1 MNIQLSERIG
11 KIVNTKVAVG
21 GYLNATDFITDIV
34 LRANEFDNL
43 KLNILRKEVNKG
55 LDEINI
61 GKVVEFDLND
71 ILKEETVI

>member
-11 KIVNTKVAVG
+11 KIVNTKVAFC
-21 GYLNATDFITDIV
+21 GYLNATDYITDIV
-34 LRANEFDNL
+34 LRANEFDNI

-61 GKVVEFDLND
+61 GEVVEFDLND
-71 ILKEETVI
+71 ILKEETVM